1 MISHLACAMD
11 PQGMGSVLV
20 QLVPVEL
27 SSSAFVLH
35 CLVRSGNIVL
45 PKKGHLKS
53 NQINQFQLY
62 TS

>member
-1 MISHLACAMD
+1 MISYLACAMD

-35 CLVRSGNIVL
+35 CLVRRGYIVL
-45 PKKGHLKS
+45 PKKGHLKR
-53 NQINQFQLY
+53 NQINQF
-62 TS
+62 